1 MAIERKDIIIK
12 TFAEQTN
19 NPAVISPD
27 TGLSFQRLGNAVN
40 ATSEKL
46 GLIQIGKNEPVAIL
60 QNNCVQYIILLLAL
74 WKRGAV
80 AVPVSTRWP
89 EKLIRESLYS
99 IPCHKIM
106 APGKIELKTNDQF
119 AVFDPNQLVSLD
131 IHHDTNPGSFSFD
144 PGRAV
149 SVIFTSG
156 SAGSPKA
163 VLHSFGNHYYNAL
176 GSQKNIPFQAG
187 DRWLLTL
194 PLYHVGGLSIIFRSL
209 IYGGTIVVPDEQK
222 SLPDNIYDN
231 QITHISLVPTQ
242 LHRLLDDKTAVSK
255 LKSLK
260 AVLLGGGIVPEQLV
274 KKAFGLGLPVHTS
287 YGSTEMASQITTT
300 RPGDTLDRL
309 LTSGRILPYR
319 DLKIGPGN
327 EIMVKGKTLSPGYI
341 TGNKVIHSVDAGG
354 WFRTGDLGSLDSFG
368 YLAVTGR
375 KDNMFISGGENI
387 QPEEIE
393 KQLNNIPGIEQ
404 SLVVPVTNIEYGH
417 RPVAF
422 IKSRGHHPDIEII
435 KKRLKDILPR
445 FKIPDFF
452 LPWPEEKRP
461 GIKPDRRFFV
471 NLAEKILNVAK
482 PD

>member
-1 MAIERKDIIIK
+1 MAFERKDIIIN
-12 TFAEQTN
+12 TFTDHAN

-27 TGLSFQRLGNAVN
+27 SRLSFCRLGNAVN
-40 ATSEKL
+40 AASEKL
-46 GLIQIGKNEPVAIL
+46 RLIQIEENEPVAII

-89 EKLIRESLYS
+89 EKLIKESLYS
-99 IPCHKIM
+99 IPCHKIITH
-106 APGKIELKTNDQF
+106 GKSEPKPNDQF
-119 AVFDPNQLVSLD
+119 TLFDLNQLVSLD
-131 IHHDTNPGSFSFD
+131 IQNNTNAGFISFD
-144 PGRAV
+144 PDRAV
-149 SVIFTSG
+149 SIIFTSG
-156 SAGSPKA
+156 STGSPKA

-176 GSQKNIPFQAG
+176 GSQKNIPFTAG

-194 PLYHVGGLSIIFRSL
+194 PIYHVGGLSIIFRFL
-209 IYGGTIVVPDEQK
+209 MNGGTIVIPDEQK
-222 SLPDNIYDN
+222 SLADNIDQN
-231 QITHISLVPTQ
+231 QISHISLVSTQ
-242 LHRLLDDKTAVSK
+242 LHRLLAGEKDVKK

-260 AVLLGGGIVPEQLV
+260 AILLGGGVIPEQLV
-274 KKAFGLGLPVHTS
+274 KKAFGLGLPIHTS

-300 RPGDTLDRL
+300 RPGDLLDRL
-309 LTSGRILPYR
+309 LTSGQILPYR
-319 DLKIGPGN
+319 DLKIGTDN
-327 EIMVKGKTLSPGYI
+327 EIMVRGKTLCPGYI
-341 TGNKVIHSVDAGG
+341 WGNKVIPPVNAEG
-354 WFRTGDLGSLDSFG
+354 WFRTGDLGFLDSQG
-368 YLAVTGR
+368 YLVVTGR

-404 SLVVPVTNIEYGH
+404 SLVVPVTNIEFGH

-422 IKSRGHHPDIEII
+422 IKSHSNHPDIENI

-445 FKIPDFF
+445 FKIPDYF
-452 LPWPEEKRP
+452 LPWPEEKRS

-471 NLAEKILNVAK
+471 NLAEKILNTAK